1 MKSGWIELESNHS
14 ISLSDEGRRLMV
26 KQAN

>member
-1 MKSGWIELESNHS
+1 MKSGWTELESNHS
-14 ISLSDEGRRLMV
+14 ISLSDEGWRLMV